1 MTQTILKNTTVAK
14 VAGCCPR
21 VSQWG
26 PILMLTLDLK
36 IFTDQFTSVAAC
48 VPNRTTKDVLKN
60 VLLSVQ
66 GETATLTATDGE
78 LHMQSTFACPPSK
91 LMRTLIPAARVIQ
104 IVRELAQE
112 TIELEVSD
120 GKVILKCG
128 GSTFSLG
135 VEDHTNFPPV
145 TTFDDDSYFEIDGHA
160 IRRAIKRTIFSTDV
174 ESTRYALGGIQ
185 IQLSGD
191 SGLFIST
198 DSRRLSICPCPCT
211 RVNNP
216 TCVDAVVHV
225 KAMKLVESS
234 TGEKVQM
241 ACRENS
247 IAFRIGDV
255 SISSQ
260 LVSGRFPDYKKVMPD
275 QSTINRRV
283 TLPVSA
289 AATIVRQALVMSTVE
304 SRGIDLKFA
313 SDTLTVMTDAT
324 DIGSARASMPISL
337 QGEPL
342 TITLDGKYVAEFL
355 KVLSGDASVEV
366 ALIAADDRVL
376 ITAGDYQHVIMPLS
390 KGDK

>member
-1 MTQTILKNTTVAK
+1 
-14 VAGCCPR
+14 
-21 VSQWG
+21 
-26 PILMLTLDLK
+26 MLTLDRK

-48 VPNRTTKDVLKN
+48 VPIRTTKDVIKN

-78 LHMQSTFACPPSK
+78 LHMQSTFACAPSK
-91 LMRTLIPAARVIQ
+91 PMRTLIPAARVIQ
-104 IVRELAQE
+104 IVRELDRE
-112 TIELEVSD
+112 TIELDVSD
-120 GKVILKCG
+120 GKVSLKCG

-145 TTFDDDSYFEIDGHA
+145 TTFDDDSYFEIDGHS

-198 DSRRLSICPCPCT
+198 DSRRLSLCPCPCK

-216 TCVDAVVHV
+216 TSVDAVVPV

-234 TGEKVQM
+234 HGEKVHM
-241 ACRENS
+241 ACRDNS
-247 IAFRIGDV
+247 IAFRIGEV

-260 LVSGRFPDYKKVMPD
+260 LVQGRFPDHRKVMPD
-275 QSTINRRV
+275 PGAITRRV
-283 TLPVSA
+283 TLPISA
-289 AATIVRQALVMSTVE
+289 TASIIRQASVISTVE
-304 SRGIDLKFA
+304 SRGIDLKFTV
-313 SDTLTVMTDAT
+313 DRLTAMSDAT

-342 TITLDGKYVAEFL
+342 IIRLDGKYVADFL
-355 KVLSGDASVEV
+355 KVLSGEASIEM
-366 ALIAADDRVL
+366 ALIASDDRVL
-376 ITAGDYQHVIMPLS
+376 VTSGDYQHVIMPLS
-390 KGDK
+390 KEDK